1 MANQKLS
8 LISFFVDFVSYL
20 SIVDREIRVEPYYG
34 LAEINS
40 KVKLHNVKDVFVFP
54 NQW

>member
-8 LISFFVDFVSYL
+8 FISFLVDLFSYP
-20 SIVDREIRVEPYYG
+20 SIVDREIRVEPYHS
-34 LAEINS
+34 LVEINS
-40 KVKLHNVKDVFVFP
+40 KAKLHNVEDVFVFA

>member
-20 SIVDREIRVEPYYG
+20 LIVDREIRVELYHG

-40 KVKLHNVKDVFVFP
+40 KAKLYNVEDVFVFA

>member
-8 LISFFVDFVSYL
+8 LISFLVDFFSYL
-20 SIVDREIRVEPYYG
+20 SIADREIKEESYHG

-40 KVKLHNVKDVFVFP
+40 KAKLRNVDDVFVFA